1 MTAQLSDTRW
11 MSRPAVS
18 AVIHA
23 LEAADGQVRFVGG
36 CVRDSFLGRPVGE
49 IDLCTDLEPPAVQ
62 TALDQ
67 AAIRSIPTGID
78 HGTVT
83 AVVADD
89 SIEVTSLRRDVETD
103 GRRAVVSFTKDFR
116 EDSLRR
122 DFTINALYADR
133 SGAVSDFHN
142 GLSDIAAGR
151 LRFIGNAEE
160 RIREDYLRILRFYRF
175 HAQLDF
181 PLTDN
186 ADRAACR
193 NLREGLTSLSAE
205 RVTME
210 LRKLLS
216 AADPTPIL
224 DAMISDGAL
233 EAWLPEV
240 TQTDVVSRLIG
251 VEESPDVI
259 LRLAALVAGTN
270 DREQIPARLKLSNT
284 ERDRFLAIG
293 KPTEAPATAQDTR
306 KIVYTLGN
314 DVSLDIALLGIANG
328 TEDWS
333 SLAETARA
341 WRSPTLPIQGQDV
354 VEAGISPGPE
364 VGKTLRQVET
374 RWIESDFSLPRS
386 ALLEIVEALV
396 SKVGGKE
403 S

>member
-1 MTAQLSDTRW
+1 
-11 MSRPAVS
+11 
-18 AVIHA
+18 
-23 LEAADGQVRFVGG
+23 
-36 CVRDSFLGRPVGE
+36 
-49 IDLCTDLEPPAVQ
+49 
-62 TALDQ
+62 
-67 AAIRSIPTGID
+67 
-78 HGTVT
+78 
-83 AVVADD
+83 
-89 SIEVTSLRRDVETD
+89 
-103 GRRAVVSFTKDFR
+103 
-116 EDSLRR
+116 
-122 DFTINALYADR
+122 
-133 SGAVSDFHN
+133 
-142 GLSDIAAGR
+142 
-151 LRFIGNAEE
+151 
-160 RIREDYLRILRFYRF
+160 
-175 HAQLDF
+175 
-181 PLTDN
+181 
-186 ADRAACR
+186 
-193 NLREGLTSLSAE
+193 
-205 RVTME
+205 
-210 LRKLLS
+210 
-216 AADPTPIL
+216 
-224 DAMISDGAL
+224 
-233 EAWLPEV
+233 
-240 TQTDVVSRLIG
+240 
-251 VEESPDVI
+251 
-259 LRLAALVAGTN
+259 LAALVAGTN